1 MEDLMRVK
9 VRTMAQTQFELSVPV
24 CAHVSDLKV
33 LIAERTGLPVDAQR
47 LIYRG
52 RTLDNRETLT
62 GAKVE
67 NNHVLQLVKVPDRE
81 ETRPPIPLTDLTY
94 LLPRRR
100 RYLFPHRDID
110 PTERFEVVR
119 QSILTLEGLIQS
131 ATAAPSAQP
140 FERRRLQFEVGQWV
154 DVKDTVEQWLEA
166 QIIDIRDTE
175 SSVMVRVHYNG
186 WPRRWDEWLDSGSPR
201 IQPLRTHTIQA
212 INSPMHSAHLICAPD
227 AEDLQP
233 QTQTDFSE
241 FVFQTCGLLDHV
253 GNMLN
258 RFCVLRRLAAQEGEL
273 DRRELTQESLQLFKP
288 PEEKRADDLRSDV
301 SNLAISSVQEP
312 LSDTEEVEGAPT
324 TDQEVKLVS
333 TQLASILDRAGRLLA
348 DLGVVLSGAGTTRR
362 LDDAQSV
369 SSSLITNESG
379 SSQIPRLPM
388 QVPAMPTPSEL
399 STLALGQALSEF

>member
-81 ETRPPIPLTDLTY
+81 ETRPPIPLTDLAY

-110 PTERFEVVR
+110 PTERFEVIR

-212 INSPMHSAHLICAPD
+212 INSPMHSAHLISAPD

-233 QTQTDFSE
+233 QTQNDFSE

-324 TDQEVKLVS
+324 TDQEAKLVS